1 MKSAAP
7 GTLPSFR
14 PEVMAAA
21 QTAAD
26 GPGYAASLPA
36 PRTLPPPPPQTA
48 AFVSPTA
55 AADDDAGAAHAAA
68 GAGGDDYWHERAAR
82 RRGSVTGACSAS
94 ARRPA

>member
-55 AADDDAGAAHAAA
+55 AAADGDAGAAHAAD
-68 GAGGDDYWHERAAR
+68 AGGDDYWHERAAQR
-82 RRGSVTGACSAS
+82 QGSVTGACSAS